1 MFVFKDIRKDNIH
14 SIYFIPRSTEKKREK
29 SKIEVSIQIHP
40 TTKKMKIGLDYWTS
54 IFILILIGYVKAKT
68 NDPGQFLAS
77 FKNKEINKYLLE
89 NILDWDWNL

>member
-1 MFVFKDIRKDNIH
+1 
-14 SIYFIPRSTEKKREK
+14 
-29 SKIEVSIQIHP
+29 
-40 TTKKMKIGLDYWTS
+40 MKIGLDYWTS